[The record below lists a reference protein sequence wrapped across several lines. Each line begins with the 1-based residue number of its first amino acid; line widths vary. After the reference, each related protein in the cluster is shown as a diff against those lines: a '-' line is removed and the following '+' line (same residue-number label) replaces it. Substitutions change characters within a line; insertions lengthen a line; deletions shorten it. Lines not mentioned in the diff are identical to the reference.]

1 MWVRQAFSGQ
11 LCSEL
16 QALRRAFCKR
26 EALPSLAGRM
36 GPWRR
41 TQHKG
46 PNRGGVVQED
56 GRYSGAEE
64 STCWRLCSWIAPC
77 WVSSRLQRPVGPV
90 LTSNVFIHSGI
101 FWVPTVRQP
110 YGAQ

>member
-1 MWVRQAFSGQ
+1 MWVRQPFSGQ

-16 QALRRAFCKR
+16 QALRRAFCKK

-36 GPWRR
+36 APWRR

-46 PNRGGVVQED
+46 RNHGGVVQED
-56 GRYSGAEE
+56 GKDSGAEA
-64 STCWRLCSWIAPC
+64 STCWSLYCWIAPC
-77 WVSSRLQRPVGPV
+77 GVSSRLQRPVGPV

-101 FWVPTVRQP
+101 F
-110 YGAQ
+110 